1 VQHNGSSMID
11 GVGRV
16 DRTDM
21 FEAEDLISRL
31 RWNLAMFAAI
41 GNGRQFLRS
50 D

>member
-1 VQHNGSSMID
+1 MLD

-16 DRTDM
+16 DLTDM

-31 RWNLAMFAAI
+31 CWNLAMFAAI
-41 GNGRQFLRS
+41 GNGREFMRS